1 MSDMHERDIV
11 ATDEMIRNLK
21 AGSFRKV
28 ATGVGVCGALLLAG
42 GASLLLWTSKQGND
56 PEVLKEALRNMP
68 PLTVVGDARSGQ
80 HGQAGAA
87 GHGYAWRIAVRF
99 G

>member
-1 MSDMHERDIV
+1 MVDMHERDIA

-42 GASLLLWTSKQGND
+42 GALLLWTSKQGND
-56 PEVLKEALRNMP
+56 PEALRK
-68 PLTVVGDARSGQ
+68 RSGTC
-80 HGQAGAA
+80 
-87 GHGYAWRIAVRF
+87 RR
-99 G
+99 